1 VETGAATGG
10 SAASGIEGAQ
20 IVVAGGSTEGD
31 SDAES
36 AARMWTVSTGE
47 AEGVSPEMDCDTQC
61 IFSAEGNT
69 MPDTP
74 GSAVGVAIYALLHL
88 IATLRGSSL
97 AVGQV
102 HSPVVASGACEGDG
116 TAEYVSIA
124 LYDSETVGGASEA
137 TGVAGCF
144 FHVRGECEPIM
155 VSNASGTANYGPGR
169 IAGFLGGRGIVAGVP
184 TLLAV

>member
-1 VETGAATGG
+1 
-10 SAASGIEGAQ
+10 
-20 IVVAGGSTEGD
+20 
-31 SDAES
+31 
-36 AARMWTVSTGE
+36 
-47 AEGVSPEMDCDTQC
+47 MDCDTQC

-144 FHVRGECEPIM
+144 FHVSGECDPFM
-155 VSNASGTANYGPGR
+155 ASNASGTANYGPGQ
-169 IAGFLGGRGIVAGVP
+169 IAGLAGGRGVVAGVP
-184 TLLAV
+184 MLAA